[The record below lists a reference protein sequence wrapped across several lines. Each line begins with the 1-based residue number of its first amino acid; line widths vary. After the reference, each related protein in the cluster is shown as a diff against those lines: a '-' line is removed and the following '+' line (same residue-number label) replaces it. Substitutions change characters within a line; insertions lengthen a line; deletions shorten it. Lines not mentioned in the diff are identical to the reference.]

1 MDKRTVVTGV
11 LCAVAALGA
20 SAAMTKVVPASD
32 GRPETRVKAAA
43 PATASPNPTSRSQAA
58 KQPQLS
64 TTGTPKPGSPAAFT
78 GALFE
83 GGVQGDHFCTA
94 TVVHSPGR
102 NMIVT
107 AGHCLLSG
115 KVNGGGAVFAPAY
128 ADGNAP
134 YGAWKI
140 EEVFEDP
147 RWADD
152 SDDDYDLAFARLAP
166 DAAGRTIEDV
176 TGAAALDTTGRSG
189 EEITVT
195 GYPADRKVPR
205 TCTASAIRETP
216 TEQRFDCADFPGG
229 TSGSA
234 WLARDGKI
242 IGILTGGDTDD
253 VSTSTI
259 LGEYAATLYAKA
271 TTAGVNNSRIFH
283 Q

>member
-1 MDKRTVVTGV
+1 MAVDKRTVVTGV

-20 SAAMTKVVPASD
+20 SAVMTKVVPAAE
-32 GRPETRVKAAA
+32 GRPEAHVKAAA
-43 PATASPNPTSRSQAA
+43 PAKPSPSEPSRSQAA
-58 KQPQLS
+58 KQPQLNTS
-64 TTGTPKPGSPAAFT
+64 GTPRPGSPAAFT

-94 TVVHSPGR
+94 TVVHSPGK

-107 AGHCLLSG
+107 AGHCLLAG
-115 KVNGGGAVFAPAY
+115 KPGGGGAVFAPAY
-128 ADGNAP
+128 ANGGAP
-134 YGAWKI
+134 YGAWTI
-140 EEVFEDP
+140 EEVFEDT
-147 RWADD
+147 RWSED

-166 DAAGRTIEDV
+166 DASGRNIEDV
-176 TGAAALDTTGRSG
+176 TGAATLDTTGRSG

-234 WLARDGKI
+234 WLAKDGKI

-271 TTAGVNNSRIFH
+271 TAATR
-283 Q
+283 